1 MNILITGNFNNFK
14 RMVVMLYSLFMH
26 EPGEVNVYI
35 PAVNTDDETLRYLS
49 MYVESWQGKRL
60 IPVYT
65 DKNIWSMSEDN
76 RWLSIEEI
84 YTLCSKLDKNIQR
97 ILCLDTD
104 IVVKK
109 SLDEL
114 YNCNMQGKILAVCKS
129 VTEED
134 ILILEDGSRFDT
146 GIILV
151 NLERLNE
158 ISEPDEL
165 NAGDIVYMGWDQYN
179 LYPYK
184 YYMDREAASRGE
196 LRFACRE
203 EIEEKSNNLEE
214 FQRRYIDITK
224 QLAK

>member
-14 RMVVMLYSLFMH
+14 RMVVMLYSLFMQ

-114 YNCNMQGKILAVCKS
+114 YNCNMQGKVLAVCES
-129 VTEED
+129 FTGEN
-134 ILILEDGSRFDT
+134 ILSLKDGSQFDT

-151 NLERLNE
+151 NLQGLNE
-158 ISEPDEL
+158 ISGPDEL
-165 NAGDIVYMGWDQYN
+165 NAGNIVYMGWDQYN
-179 LYPYK
+179 LIPYK
-184 YYMDREAASRGE
+184 YYMDRDAALQGE
-196 LRFACRE
+196 LRFAGRE
-203 EIEEKSNNLEE
+203 EVEEQGNNLEE

>member
-35 PAVNTDDETLRYLS
+35 PAVKTDYENLRYLS

-65 DKNIWSMSEDN
+65 DMNIWNTPEYNSCL
-76 RWLSIEEI
+76 WIEKI
-84 YTLCSKLDKNIQR
+84 YRLCKELDKNIQR

-114 YNCNMQGKILAVCKS
+114 YNCNMQGKIMAVCAS
-129 VTEED
+129 FTGEN
-134 ILILEDGSRFDT
+134 ILSLKDGSQFDT

-165 NAGDIVYMGWDQYN
+165 NAVDIVYMGWDQYN

-184 YYMDREAASRGE
+184 YYMDRRKNSSSF
-196 LRFACRE
+196 L
-203 EIEEKSNNLEE
+203 
-214 FQRRYIDITK
+214 
-224 QLAK
+224 